1 MGYIKAY
8 VKEQIMKRTMAI
20 KEYKN
25 NPQYRRNL
33 KANVNEMFPL
43 ELTYEDIAVKF
54 KTSTI
59 QERSRLRKFTY
70 KK

>member
-1 MGYIKAY
+1 
-8 VKEQIMKRTMAI
+8 MAI